1 MLALQVKPCAIVSII
16 IAVGNGYGIIA
27 LGGAMVLF
35 WVDVLAVAAM
45 GMWRPYCTKI
55 NYQAKKKKKCLFNNN
70 QNIWTAHNIII
81 NTKLCL

>member
-1 MLALQVKPCAIVSII
+1 MSII
-16 IAVGNGYGIIA
+16 IAVA

-35 WVDVLAVAAM
+35 GVDVLAVAAM

-55 NYQAKKKKKCLFNNN
+55 NYQAKKKKKKKKKCLFNNN